1 MILPLRYSTIP
12 MALALWLACGVLAF
26 GAGSPKAC
34 DSLIKAGI
42 DAMWKKEHVTSLEL
56 LTAARTTA
64 EKNGWYP
71 QLFSALN
78 NTGGNYYLMLDYG
91 EALHYYLEA
100 YTIALRHLDAS
111 KEMIILNNIGILYR
125 RQGNFKKAEEY
136 FSQAYSLAKEVHDAR
151 KTGFYAVNLGSLYN
165 EIRMPGKALGYLREA
180 TALLKAD
187 TTQLLLA
194 RIALA
199 RNELIRGQTSQA
211 RKKASILLADENL
224 IGRDNQIVLY
234 LLMGQSFYA
243 DRNYPQAVSWL
254 ERAVALQPDLEKQ
267 ATIFKLLSDTFFEAG
282 DYKNAIS
289 LRDSVSTAKERLEEQ
304 RNDALF
310 ASNAVKLKLAHY
322 STALKLEKEKRN
334 RQHLLFTAGIIVLLC
349 LLAAL
354 LLVLKNISNR
364 HRYRKQQADK
374 DRAIS
379 ELLQQQLTDEKL
391 LLQEREKT
399 ALLER
404 QYLEQEIAL
413 QNQKMASKALYISER
428 DQLLKQILQ
437 SLSKI
442 PELEGRKTILSQIR
456 TLKRHISLDKD
467 WDNFVKHF
475 EQVNQGF
482 LRRLVERHPNL
493 NSNDIRLLSYAFMN
507 LTPKETATVLNI
519 SPEAFRKRKERI
531 MEKLALSDDV
541 SLTAYL
547 TAL

>member
-1 MILPLRYSTIP
+1 
-12 MALALWLACGVLAF
+12 
-26 GAGSPKAC
+26 
-34 DSLIKAGI
+34 
-42 DAMWKKEHVTSLEL
+42 
-56 LTAARTTA
+56 
-64 EKNGWYP
+64 
-71 QLFSALN
+71 
-78 NTGGNYYLMLDYG
+78 
-91 EALHYYLEA
+91 
-100 YTIALRHLDAS
+100 
-111 KEMIILNNIGILYR
+111 
-125 RQGNFKKAEEY
+125 
-136 FSQAYSLAKEVHDAR
+136 
-151 KTGFYAVNLGSLYN
+151 
-165 EIRMPGKALGYLREA
+165 
-180 TALLKAD
+180 
-187 TTQLLLA
+187 LLA